1 MTSEADREHL
11 RILVV
16 DDESLI
22 AMAVHDQLEFLGHEV
37 VGDAS
42 SALEAIDLAREL
54 EPDLIVMDIHLGGM
68 DGLEAA
74 SRINARKRTPV
85 VILTGFP
92 DKVLVDRGK
101 ECGVVAHLVK
111 PIDIE
116 DLRQAV
122 QRGWLAF
129 QTGQNAG

>member
-1 MTSEADREHL
+1 M
-11 RILVV
+11 VV

-42 SALEAIDLAREL
+42 SGLEAIELAREL

-74 SRINARKRTPV
+74 ARINGRKRTPV

-92 DKVLVDRGK
+92 DKVLVERGK

-129 QTGQNAG
+129 QTSQNPG

>member
-1 MTSEADREHL
+1 MSDPSDADHL

-22 AMAVHDQLEFLGHEV
+22 AMAVNDQLEFLGYEV
-37 VGDAS
+37 VGSAS
-42 SALEAIDLAREL
+42 SALEAIDLARDL

-74 SRINARKRTPV
+74 ARINSRKRTPV

-92 DKVLVDRGK
+92 DKVLIDRGK

-122 QRGWLAF
+122 QRGWMVFRAS
-129 QTGQNAG
+129 QEAG